1 MIGFDLTRT
10 LNSIGKEIF
19 VRHYYDFKSIKDKFK
34 LAEKL
39 LNENQRASTIG
50 GQLTRINC
58 ANKIF
63 ENGKEIEALEIIVN
77 SNRMTDDI
85 KQIAKK
91 IIEKE
96 R

>member
-19 VRHYYDFKSIKDKFK
+19 ARYYYDFKSIKDKNK

-39 LNENQRASTIG
+39 LNENEKAKSIG

-58 ANKIF
+58 AIKIF
-63 ENGKEIEALEIIVN
+63 RNKKELEALKIIVN
-77 SNRMTDDI
+77 SNRMAEDV
-85 KQIAKK
+85 KEIAKK
-91 IIEKE
+91 IIKQES
-96 R
+96 